1 MEPFHKQD
9 AGSNRLKCRWITQQ
23 HPLASVVVALI
34 VGEAMNGQQLADAGT
49 ACGGKEI
56 EMALL
61 PPFCTPLGLNML
73 HHQLAD
79 SPPMFLH
86 AALGT
91 RGGTGN
97 WRR

>member
-9 AGSNRLKCRWITQQ
+9 AGRNRLKCRWITHQ
-23 HPLASVVVALI
+23 HPLASIVALI
-34 VGEAMNGQQLADAGT
+34 VGGAMNGQQLA

-56 EMALL
+56 EMAPLL
-61 PPFCTPLGLNML
+61 PFYTLLGLNML

-86 AALGT
+86 TALGT
-91 RGGTGN
+91 RGGTGK